1 MLVKT
6 TAVGLL
12 GMLSDAKEIQ
22 SIVNQLASGKRGED
36 RRLIYSRD
44 SRVEGE
50 VFKINPS
57 LDVNQFKVWRKEIEE
72 DIRSIERALF
82 SFNINTHLT
91 GESITVSEAI
101 KEADRCKVQAAKTVK
116 EMFDNISSM
125 RMEGDDTIAVSI
137 PELVDEALMS
147 IKSKRYLKNKIAQI
161 NARSEVELNI
171 ENQFLLEVAHGSSL

>member
-12 GMLSDAKEIQ
+12 GMLNDAKEIQ
-22 SIVNQLASGKRGED
+22 GIVNQLASGKRGDD

-50 VFKINPS
+50 VFKLNPS
-57 LDVNQFKVWRKEIEE
+57 LDVNQFKSLRKQIEG

-82 SFNINTHLT
+82 SFNVNTKLT
-91 GESITVSEAI
+91 GEDLSISEAL
-101 KEADRCKVQAAKTVK
+101 KEADRCKSQTTKTTK
-116 EMFDNISSM
+116 EMFDNISYM
-125 RMEGDDTIAVSI
+125 KAEGDDTVTVDI
-137 PELVDEALMS
+137 PELVGDAVDS
-147 IKSKRYLKNKIAQI
+147 IRSRRYLKNKVAQI

-171 ENQFLLEVAHGSSL
+171 ENELLLRTIL